1 MAEKE
6 KRRELGTGGGI
17 VVGGAIGALIATLFA
32 QRPAAAAPE
41 TEKLDY
47 LTKLMENM
55 LTAIGSILEVVQKL
69 VKAQIPA
76 APGVVSSVKTPWLA
90 TEPQEIFKGAVRA
103 AGTIFGNQMV
113 DFRNGKRLSFKIES
127 SLNQAIQ
134 IQVFGNFDKTEKLAT
149 DIGPPLAIVANG
161 NGAIGLA
168 FDDWQPYIGTR
179 IVVPLAPTV
188 GILYIR
194 AVQQE

>member
-55 LTAIGSILEVVQKL
+55 LTVIGSILDAVQKL

-76 APGVVSSVKTPWLA
+76 APGVVSSVKTPSRCL
-90 TEPQEIFKGAVRA
+90 F
-103 AGTIFGNQMV
+103 
-113 DFRNGKRLSFKIES
+113 
-127 SLNQAIQ
+127 
-134 IQVFGNFDKTEKLAT
+134 
-149 DIGPPLAIVANG
+149 
-161 NGAIGLA
+161 
-168 FDDWQPYIGTR
+168 
-179 IVVPLAPTV
+179 
-188 GILYIR
+188 
-194 AVQQE
+194 

>member
-1 MAEKE
+1 MAEKDDN
-6 KRRELGTGGGI
+6 KKTAGAI
-17 VVGGAIGALIATLFA
+17 VVGGVFGALIATLFA

-55 LTAIGSILEVVQKL
+55 LTAIGSILDAVLKL
-69 VKAQIPA
+69 VKAQVPA

-90 TEPQEIFKGAVRA
+90 TEPMEIFKGAVRA
-103 AGTIFGNQMV
+103 AGTIFGSQMV
-113 DFRNGKRLSFKIES
+113 DFRNGKRLAIKVES
-127 SLNQAIQ
+127 SLDQGV
-134 IQVFGNFDKTEKLAT
+134 QVQVIGNFDQTEKLAT
-149 DIGPPLAIVANG
+149 DIGPPLAVPANG
-161 NGAIGLA
+161 NGSTGLA
-168 FDDWQPYIGTR
+168 WDDWLPYIGVR

-188 GILYIR
+188 GILNIR